1 MIPATRPEALA
12 ALEAFVDGPVRSY
25 ARLRNF
31 IVPGHRD
38 VSRLSAAI
46 SHRLVGEAEVVRA
59 VLAVHKPAT
68 VEKFLQEVAWRSY
81 WKGWLEARPG
91 VWRDFAD
98 APPSANPRASA
109 LCAASSGCEAMDAFA
124 RELVS
129 TGYLHNHARMWWA
142 SFWIHRHNL
151 PWREGAR
158 FFLDH
163 LLDADAASNTLSW
176 RWVAGLQTSGKTYLV
191 RRSNLEAYWPD
202 VPLEG
207 LEALSGEPTLV
218 PPPDTADRTV
228 RPLDEYPET
237 PGTEPAV
244 LLVHEED
251 LSVECALPQS
261 FAPSAVILWR
271 TPPRSAVR
279 AAWMERAIAE
289 TRVRLQAA
297 FGQEPQAASDLP
309 SLIRC
314 MESQSVRRIV
324 MAAPCV
330 GPVRDALQPFLGW
343 CATSEIPVTA
353 VRRRWDAQVFPFAK
367 SGFFPFWNA
376 VRPQLEDLCR

>member
-12 ALEAFVDGPVRSY
+12 ALHAFVDGPVRSY
-25 ARLRNF
+25 ARLRNH
-31 IVPGHRD
+31 IVPGHRE

-59 VLAVHKPAT
+59 VLAMHKPAT

-98 APPSANPRASA
+98 APPGADPQASA
-109 LCAASSGCEAMDAFA
+109 LCAGSSGCEAMDACA
-124 RELVS
+124 RELAA

-151 PWREGAR
+151 PWRDGAR

-191 RRSNLEAYWPD
+191 RRSNLEDYWPD
-202 VPLEG
+202 APLEG
-207 LEALSGEPTLV
+207 LEALNGEPTPV
-218 PPPDTADRTV
+218 VPPDTADRTA
-228 RPLDEYPET
+228 RPLGGYPEA
-237 PGTEPAV
+237 PGSEPAV

-251 LSVECALPQS
+251 LSVECTLPDS
-261 FAPSAVILWR
+261 FDPRAVILWR
-271 TPPRSAVR
+271 TPPRSEAR
-279 AAWMERAIAE
+279 AAWMERAIAD
-289 TRVRLQAA
+289 TRARLNAA
-297 FGQEPQAASDLP
+297 FRVEPQVVDNLS
-309 SLIRC
+309 SLIKC
-314 MESQSVRRIV
+314 VEIQAVRRVV

-330 GPVRDALQPFLGW
+330 GPVRDSLQPFREW
-343 CATSEIPVTA
+343 CAASGIPIA
-353 VRRRWDAQVFPFAK
+353 GVRRHWDAQVFPFAK
-367 SGFFPFWNA
+367 AGFFPFWNS
-376 VRPQLEDLCR
+376 VRPRLEELCR